1 MKQELFSWVLTFI
14 VLFLSFQEIKLAYL
28 YVKLITNQPKIIKVE
43 RTGYYTVHGQ
53 AAFYVLPLDGS
64 IKVHWKVKTTILTQ
78 FVPFFLGQ
86 TFSVMPCESECVLRS
101 PVSFVLSGTMI
112 FLLIQFGIV

>member
-1 MKQELFSWVLTFI
+1 MKQELFSWVLLFI
-14 VLFLSFQEIKLAYL
+14 VLFLSFQEIKMAYL
-28 YVKLITNQPKIIKVE
+28 YIKLIMTNPKIIKVE

-53 AAFYVLPLDGS
+53 AVYYVLPLDGS
-64 IKVHWKVKTTILTQ
+64 TKVHWKVKTTILTQ
-78 FVPFFLGQ
+78 FVPFILGR

-101 PVSFVLSGTMI
+101 PVSFVLSGTLI